1 LDARREVHISTNK
14 GSITMRSLFAV
25 ITVILSLFLTGC
37 DDEKALIGSW
47 RCTSTDLCSGVWT
60 FNADHTLTISY
71 EDMQSIFKNK
81 VPQGRPSPLAG
92 RATAATTVTWKLDS
106 SKKPNQ
112 LTLTITNGVDTLR
125 ILAIQEFT
133 SKKGMRIGADYFEMP
148 PPSGFDT
155 AGTIWTFERV

>member
-1 LDARREVHISTNK
+1 
-14 GSITMRSLFAV
+14 MRSLFAV

-81 VPQGRPSPLAG
+81 VPQGRASPLAG
-92 RATAATTVTWKLDS
+92 RTGAAFTITWKLDTT
-106 SKKPNQ
+106 KKPNQ
-112 LTLTITNGVDTLR
+112 LTLTLTDGVGTDQ
-125 ILAIQEFT
+125 IFAIQEFT
-133 SKKGMRIGADYFEMP
+133 TKKNMRIGADYFGLP